1 MMNKMVMLF
10 ILAALITQPV
20 LAQTLIP
27 ATSEDI
33 NEFDRQISQQLKKSA
48 NGKSAKS
55 KTGFGSEI
63 SEEAKKLKDSDQGKD
78 FGKWVSG
85 QRKKSEQGRPS
96 AAGGGA
102 APGSS
107 SAAPGKSGDNPGKG
121 KNKNR

>member
-1 MMNKMVMLF
+1 MINKTLVL
-10 ILAALITQPV
+10 LALVALIAQPV

-33 NEFDRQISQQLKKSA
+33 SEFDRQVAEQIKKSA
-48 NGKSAKS
+48 GSKSDKAK
-55 KTGFGSEI
+55 TNFGSEI
-63 SEEAKKLKDSDQGKD
+63 SAEAKKLKDSDQGKD

-85 QRKKSEQGRPS
+85 QRKKADQGRPS

-102 APGSS
+102 GAGQGST
-107 SAAPGKSGDNPGKG
+107 APGKSGSSPGKG